1 MIIQPGEDRIAYAAS
16 PDTTPL
22 RIAFLIDTFAIGG
35 SELNAIKL
43 AEALVRRDVALTVF
57 HFQPDGPLRSR
68 YTDQGIE
75 LIHIPLHGLVSRSAF
90 AATRN
95 VRRLARSRGAQLL
108 HTHCVYSNIV
118 GAGVRRLGVHTLP
131 LLVSRR
137 WTGYA
142 DRSGLHTLNA
152 VAQSAADAVLVNSPG
167 LAQLVKQESRFAKP
181 TYIPNLLPENNFSVV
196 DARDRQR
203 RRIAVGLPATGI
215 VAGCVAR
222 LVPVKDH
229 RTLLTAW
236 RSVLDELPSATLAII
251 GGGDMR
257 ASLEVYAK
265 ELNMEGRVVFTGEV
279 SPDSLPHSV
288 LDLTVLTSIDEGFPN
303 SLLEAMAQ
311 RVPVIS
317 TAVGGVTDL
326 VSDGV
331 NGVLVTKGDAIAL
344 ARAIKEVLTNREKA
358 AELVAQATKT
368 ATSHTETA
376 VMKSLFKLYRTI
388 ARP

>member
-1 MIIQPGEDRIAYAAS
+1 MVYAVS
-16 PDTTPL
+16 PDITPL
-22 RIAFLIDTFAIGG
+22 RIAFLIDSFAIGG

-43 AEALVRRDVALTVF
+43 AEALVRRDVGLTAF

-68 YTDQGIE
+68 YEDQGIE
-75 LIHIPLHGLVSRSAF
+75 LIHIPLHGLVSPSAL

-95 VRRLARSRGAQLL
+95 VRRLALSRGAQLL
-108 HTHCVYSNIV
+108 HSHCVYSNIL

-131 LLVSRR
+131 LLASRR
-137 WTGYA
+137 WTGYS

-152 VAQSAADAVLVNSPG
+152 FAQSAADAVLVNSPG
-167 LAQLVKQESRFAKP
+167 LAQLVKQESRFATP
-181 TYIPNLLPENNFSVV
+181 RYVPNLLPEINFSLVN
-196 DARDRQR
+196 ASDRQR
-203 RRIAVGLPATGI
+203 RRISLGLPATGV

-236 RSVLDELPSATLAII
+236 RIVLDETPSATLAII

-257 ASLEVYAK
+257 ASLEAYAR
-265 ELNMEGRVVFTGEV
+265 ELNMEERVVFTGEV

-288 LDLTVLTSIDEGFPN
+288 LDLSVLTSIDEGFPN

-331 NGVLVTKGDAIAL
+331 NGLLVPKGDVVAL
-344 ARAIKEVLTNREKA
+344 ARAITDVLTHKEKA
-358 AELVAQATKT
+358 GALVAKATET
-368 ATSHTETA
+368 ASAHTELA
-376 VMKSLFKLYRTI
+376 VMKSLFELYRSI